1 MLEKINSPSDIKQLS
16 NAELVELA
24 KEIREFLINNVT
36 ATGGHIAAN
45 LGTVELTLA
54 LYKVFDFPTDSLIW
68 DVGHQT
74 YTHKIITGR
83 KQLFNTLRKK
93 NGISGFT
100 KRDESKYDIFGAG
113 HSSTSISASLGIAI
127 ANQINNNNAKTVA
140 IIGDGALTGGMAFEA
155 LNHAGDTNA
164 DLLIILNDNDMSI
177 SKNVGALSKYLTR
190 LLSSKIYSSVREK
203 SLNALNKLP
212 SIQKFAKKSEEH
224 LKGFIL
230 PSTLFEELGI
240 NYFGPIDGH
249 NINELTKTLNNLYH
263 HSEVRILHI
272 VTKKGKGLKS
282 AEQDPCKFHGISAQ
296 TNTNKDS
303 NITYSQ
309 VFGNWLCDNAKN
321 NNKLIAITP
330 AMCSGSGM
338 DEFAKKYPQ
347 QYFDVGI
354 AEQHAITFAGGLA
367 VRGFLPVVAIYSTF
381 LQRGY
386 DQLIHD
392 IALQNLA
399 VIFAIDRAG
408 LVGEDGATH
417 AGVFDLSFLTCIPN
431 LIIMAPS
438 SLNECYQMLNT
449 AKTLNQPSCIRYP
462 RGVSAMDNDAN
473 YRSDKTLEIGK
484 AKIYKTGKDIAILA
498 FGATLKSALVASER
512 LNATVVDMRFVKP
525 LDTKIIINISKT
537 HKQIITI
544 EDNVKQ
550 NGAGSVISS
559 FLHNNNIKTPLY
571 IMGIDD
577 KFIAQ
582 GSQKE
587 QQQMFNIDAES
598 IIKIATTN
606 NCEKNPKKNNSK

>member
-1 MLEKINSPSDIKQLS
+1 MLEKINSPDDIKKLS
-16 NAELVELA
+16 NLELVELA
-24 KEIREFLINNVT
+24 KEIREFLISNVT
-36 ATGGHIAAN
+36 ATGGHIAPN

-54 LYKVFDFPTDSLIW
+54 LHKVFNFPTDSLVW
-68 DVGHQT
+68 DVGHQA

-83 KQLFNTLRKK
+83 KSMFNTLRKK
-93 NGISGFT
+93 GGISGFT
-100 KRDESKYDIFGAG
+100 KRDESEYDIFGAG

-127 ANQINNNNAKTVA
+127 ANQLNNDDAKTVA
-140 IIGDGALTGGMAFEA
+140 VIGDGALTGGMAFEA
-155 LNHAGDTNA
+155 LNHSGDTNA

-212 SIQKFAKKSEEH
+212 NIQKFAKKSEEH
-224 LKGFIL
+224 LKSLIL

-249 NINELTKTLNNLYH
+249 NINELVKTLTNLHYH
-263 HSEVRILHI
+263 SGVRMLHI

-296 TNTNKDS
+296 TNASKLNSTS
-303 NITYSQ
+303 YSQ
-309 VFGNWLCDNAKN
+309 VFGSWLCDNAKN

-338 DEFAKKYPQ
+338 NEFAEKYPK

-438 SLNECYQMLNT
+438 SLKECYKMLNT
-449 AKTLNQPSCIRYP
+449 AKTLNAPSCIRYP
-462 RGVSAMDNDAN
+462 RGTSNIKNDNN
-473 YRSDKTLEIGK
+473 YQSNKTLELGK
-484 AKIYKTGKDIAILA
+484 AKVHREGKDIAILS
-498 FGATLKSALVASER
+498 FGATLEAALQAGEK
-512 LNATVVDMRFVKP
+512 LNASVIDMRFIKP
-525 LDTKIIINISKT
+525 LDTETIINISKT

-544 EDNVKQ
+544 EDNVKH
-550 NGAGSVISS
+550 NGAGSVVSS
-559 FLHNNNIKTPLY
+559 FLHNNNIQISLC
-571 IMGIDD
+571 IMGISD
-577 KFIAQ
+577 KFVSQ
-582 GSQKE
+582 GSQ
-587 QQQMFNIDAES
+587 QQQKKMHNIDADS
-598 IIKIATTN
+598 IIEKALNINEKI
-606 NCEKNPKKNNSK
+606 S